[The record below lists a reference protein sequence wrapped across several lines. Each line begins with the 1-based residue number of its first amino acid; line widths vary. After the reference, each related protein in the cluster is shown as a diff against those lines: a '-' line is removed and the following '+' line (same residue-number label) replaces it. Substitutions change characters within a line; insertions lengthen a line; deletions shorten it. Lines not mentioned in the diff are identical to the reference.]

1 MDETDTEN
9 NKVKENFIK
18 DYMDNL
24 KKDIENVFKD
34 DVDKIKET
42 NKTADNVQIIPYFNK
57 DQKREGL
64 KLLTPNQMLSRLPN
78 YLAQLKAGNNSEK
91 LKNEIIQLF
100 YSLYRSKKLTKNIC
114 KSFIDII

>member
-9 NKVKENFIK
+9 NKVKENFFK

-24 KKDIENVFKD
+24 KKDIENASKD

-42 NKTADNVQIIPYFNK
+42 NKTVDNVQIIPYFNK
-57 DQKREGL
+57 DQQREGL
-64 KLLTPNQMLSRLPN
+64 KILTPNQMLSRLPN

-100 YSLYRSKKLTKNIC
+100 YSLYRSKNLTKNIC